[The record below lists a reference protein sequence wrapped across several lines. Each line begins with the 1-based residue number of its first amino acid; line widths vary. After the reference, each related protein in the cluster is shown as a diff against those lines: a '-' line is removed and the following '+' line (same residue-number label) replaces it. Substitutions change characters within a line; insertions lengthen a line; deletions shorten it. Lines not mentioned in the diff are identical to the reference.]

1 MSWFL
6 SITKLHIS
14 RWGWLALLTVVLAAH
29 NAQAALYAIT
39 ITDGVSFSVPASLVT
54 FGTINPAPEIDNGV
68 NPIDVAIITDGNVAN
83 PLVGVAGALW
93 FGTNTS
99 FCVLVNCTI
108 GASGIDIAFVQVDT
122 VSGQVLIT
130 VDGNVFGL
138 PAARLNTFNIYNVT
152 SGVTAQ
158 IHNVLGGEVFI
169 QFSSDGQS
177 VSGRIALLGSSGFGG
192 PTPTSQ
198 YVADFSGTL
207 IAQ

>member
-1 MSWFL
+1 V
-6 SITKLHIS
+6 T
-14 RWGWLALLTVVLAAH
+14 LAAQ
-29 NAQAALYAIT
+29 NAQAAQYAIM
-39 ITDGVSFSVPASLVT
+39 ITDGVSFSVPATLET
-54 FGTINPAPEIDNGV
+54 FVTINPAPEIDNGV
-68 NPIDVAIITDGNVAN
+68 NPIDVAIITDGNIAS

-99 FCVLVNCTI
+99 LCVLVSCTI
-108 GASGIDIAFVQVDT
+108 GASGIDIAFVQVDAAAR
-122 VSGQVLIT
+122 QVLIT

-158 IHNVLGGEVFI
+158 IHNVLAGEVFI
-169 QFSSDGQS
+169 QFSNDDQS
-177 VSGRIALLGSSGFGG
+177 VSGTIALLGSSGFGG

-198 YVADFSGTL
+198 YVANFSGTL